1 MRDTVDRK
9 VSFVLR
15 RARAR
20 GQLVREVVRARGED
34 AAVDVVARAV
44 LVGTALELET
54 VARDLKMKLGKVLG
68 EELDVVLREIE
79 RAAALRRTAVD
90 ALEHES

>member
-1 MRDTVDRK
+1 MDRK
-9 VSFVLR
+9 VAFVLR

-20 GQLVREVVRARGED
+20 GQLVREVVRARGDD

-54 VARDLKMKLGKVLG
+54 IARDVRMKLGKALG
-68 EELDVVLREIE
+68 DELEVVLREIE

-90 ALEHES
+90 SLDHET

>member
-1 MRDTVDRK
+1 MDRK
-9 VSFVLR
+9 VAFVLR

-20 GQLVREVVRARGED
+20 GQLVREVLRTRGED
-34 AAVDVVARAV
+34 AAVEVVARSV

-54 VARDLKMKLGKVLG
+54 IARDLKMKLGNVLG

-90 ALEHES
+90 ALEHET

>member
-1 MRDTVDRK
+1 MDRK
-9 VSFVLR
+9 VAFVLR

-20 GQLVREVVRARGED
+20 GQLVREVLRARGED
-34 AAVDVVARAV
+34 AAVEVVARSV

-54 VARDLKMKLGKVLG
+54 IARDLKMKLGKVLG

-90 ALEHES
+90 TLDHET